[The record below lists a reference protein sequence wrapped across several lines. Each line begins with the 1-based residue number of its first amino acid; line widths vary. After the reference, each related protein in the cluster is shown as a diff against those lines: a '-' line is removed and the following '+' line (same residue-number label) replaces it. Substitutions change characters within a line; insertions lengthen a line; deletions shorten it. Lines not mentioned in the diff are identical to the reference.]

1 MTYKGIVKGN
11 VIELEGEA
19 ALPEGTR
26 VNIIP
31 EQPFT
36 VNVPQQPMTLKEW
49 LWEAHQLRVQLPK
62 TGDSVEILRQLR
74 EKRCW
79 YFTREHCSSMPT
91 DTGMTGIDRCR
102 SFLFGLS
109 L

>member
-1 MTYKGIVKGN
+1 MPRPAKKANKKYDENGEEAVPMTYKGIVKGN

-36 VNVPQQPMTLKEW
+36 VNVPQQPMTLLEW
-49 LWEAHQLRVQLPK
+49 LREAREVQAQLPE
-62 TGDSVEILRQLR
+62 TSDSVEILQHLR
-74 EKRCW
+74 VCN
-79 YFTREHCSSMPT
+79 
-91 DTGMTGIDRCR
+91 
-102 SFLFGLS
+102 
-109 L
+109 